1 MNLQEHFT
9 IMKIEKLYVEI
20 SFLFVKDKGPH
31 EHIVIG
37 NDRDYVEISNL
48 GFFLRKEM
56 KINAYI

>member
-1 MNLQEHFT
+1 
-9 IMKIEKLYVEI
+9 MKIEKLYVEI